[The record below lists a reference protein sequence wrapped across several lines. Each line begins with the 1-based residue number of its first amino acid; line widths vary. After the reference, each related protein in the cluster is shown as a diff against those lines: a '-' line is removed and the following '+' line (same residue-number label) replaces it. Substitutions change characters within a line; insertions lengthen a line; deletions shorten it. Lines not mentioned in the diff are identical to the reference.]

1 MIYYYF
7 FRGKKNYNYLFLSM
21 WKLTLGY
28 GIMNW
33 HPGMFLPGLEEKRI
47 YATYFPLVMSLMQED
62 SPSEANNNNKK
73 TITRSSSFLGYN
85 SNRVLNAPREWLRL
99 PSLDFLPP
107 HVYDVLAGTGGLLL
121 VNGSSQQP
129 SEEQLQQPPNTNNT
143 SLPLLQPTSTS
154 PVSCPIHYRFVSG
167 LLH

>member
-1 MIYYYF
+1 MIYYYYYF
-7 FRGKKNYNYLFLSM
+7 QGKKINNYLFLSM

-47 YATYFPLVMSLMQED
+47 YATYFPLVISLMQED
-62 SPSEANNNNKK
+62 SPSEANNNNNNNN
-73 TITRSSSFLGYN
+73 TITRSSFLGYN

-129 SEEQLQQPPNTNNT
+129 TEEQLQQPPNTNT

-154 PVSCPIHYRFVSG
+154 AVSCPIH
-167 LLH
+167 

>member
-1 MIYYYF
+1 
-7 FRGKKNYNYLFLSM
+7 M

-47 YATYFPLVMSLMQED
+47 YATYFPLVMSLMQEHSPSEANN
-62 SPSEANNNNKK
+62 SPSEANNN
-73 TITRSSSFLGYN
+73 TITRSSFLGYN

-107 HVYDVLAGTGGLLL
+107 HVYDVIAGTGGLLL
-121 VNGSSQQP
+121 VHGSSQQP
-129 SEEQLQQPPNTNNT
+129 TEEQLQQPLHTDT
-143 SLPLLQPTSTS
+143 SLQLLQPTSTS
-154 PVSCPIHYRFVSG
+154 AVSCPIH
-167 LLH
+167 